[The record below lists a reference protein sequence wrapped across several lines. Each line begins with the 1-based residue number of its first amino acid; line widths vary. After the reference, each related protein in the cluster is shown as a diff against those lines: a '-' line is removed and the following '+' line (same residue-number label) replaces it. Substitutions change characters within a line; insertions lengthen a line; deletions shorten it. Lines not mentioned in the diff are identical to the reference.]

1 MDPRRLRALSF
12 LSAASVM
19 PTLCGSALPQSGVA
33 PPHYEITKSVELG
46 APDHWD
52 YVVVDAE
59 THRVYVAHG
68 DRVAV
73 VDARSGAVLGK
84 VEGFPGGTHGIAVVN
99 AFGRGYTDDG
109 AGGKAASFDLKT
121 FKVIKR
127 IDAAED
133 ADAVTFDPVSG
144 HVFVINGHPG
154 TVTVID
160 PKRDVAVATVST
172 GDELEYAV
180 AGDDGKIYINGA
192 SKKEILRLDTKT
204 NRIDGRWPVDDCED
218 PHGLA
223 IDTASRRLFT
233 TCLNAMLVVVNI
245 DSGAK
250 VAALPIGKGS
260 DAAAFDPKRKL
271 IFSSNGRDGTLSV
284 IQEKDPQTFVSLGT
298 VKTAMT
304 ARTMGIDPNTGRIYL
319 AAAEPRPGAVP
330 PAGSALAPPPVVP
343 GSLKLLF
350 LDPAP

>member
-1 MDPRRLRALSF
+1 VS
-12 LSAASVM
+12 
-19 PTLCGSALPQSGVA
+19 
-33 PPHYEITKSVELG
+33 LG

-52 YVVVDAE
+52 YVTVDAD

-68 DRVAV
+68 DRVSV
-73 VDARSGAVLGK
+73 VDGQSGALLGQID
-84 VEGFPGGTHGIAVVN
+84 GFPGGTHGIAVVK
-99 AFGRGYTDDG
+99 ALGRGYTDDG
-109 AGGKAASFDLKT
+109 DGGEAASFDLKT

-127 IDAAED
+127 TKAAED

-154 TVTVID
+154 LVTVID
-160 PKRDVAVATVST
+160 PKRDAAVANVQT
-172 GDELEYAV
+172 GDELEFAV
-180 AGDDGKIYINGA
+180 AGDDGKLYINGA

-204 NRIDGRWPVDDCED
+204 NRIDARWPIPNCDD

-233 TCLNAMLVVVNI
+233 TCLNAVAVILNI
-245 DSGAK
+245 DSGAE
-250 VAALPIGKGS
+250 VATLPIGKGS

-271 IFSSNGRDGTLSV
+271 MFSSNGRDGTLSV
-284 IQEKDPQTFVSLGT
+284 IQEKDPQTFVSIGT

-304 ARTMGIDPNTGRIYL
+304 ARTMGIDPTTGRIYL
-319 AAAEPRPGAVP
+319 VAAEVQPGAVP
-330 PAGSALAPPPVVP
+330 PASSLLAPPPVMP